1 MKETQEKTKEFVLKE
16 HSKQKKYEDELAK
29 IQAEFEQTR
38 EKDEGAYD
46 AKVKHEVQF
55 AIVGLAEKRYK
66 AEAENVELK
75 RDNQAKQ
82 ERIAEMERQIEV
94 LRKENAELKQ
104 RMQEIEIAGG
114 SGGAYK
120 TSPKRANDATY
131 KSVRISELLDVML

>member
-82 ERIAEMERQIEV
+82 ERIAEMERQIEA
-94 LRKENAELKQ
+94 LMKENAELKQ

-114 SGGAYK
+114 YK

-131 KSVRISELLDVML
+131 KSVSRSELLDVML